1 VKVLFV
7 LDSLYG
13 GGTERSTAVLLPLLR
28 ERGVEAVVV
37 VLRASTGDQDELA
50 NDGFEIIRL
59 EPGGFFNR
67 IRSLRRLIRE
77 HRPDVVHTALF
88 TSDIL
93 GRIAGIATPAKV
105 VSSLVNTP
113 YDRARMTDPN
123 INRWKLRAVQA
134 IDAVTARIGTDFL
147 HSVSAGVADDNS
159 RALRYPRRRI
169 IVVDRGRARQTLG
182 TWSEDRRARVR
193 KALGVDADTPLVI
206 TAGRQEYQ
214 KAHADLIAAAA
225 ELQREIANVNMV
237 GAMVLIAGRDGNA
250 STDVQQ
256 ALRLHNAEGFVTL
269 LGDRNDVADLMVA
282 ADVFCLSSRWEGTA
296 GAALEAMALRCPI
309 VSTDVSGLRGVLEHG
324 HNSILVEPNS
334 PSALA
339 AGLIAVLTD
348 NALANA
354 LREQGESDFENRFT
368 IERSADEMHRFYAL
382 VISGDHSR

>member
-1 VKVLFV
+1 
-7 LDSLYG
+7 
-13 GGTERSTAVLLPLLR
+13 
-28 ERGVEAVVV
+28 
-37 VLRASTGDQDELA
+37 
-50 NDGFEIIRL
+50 
-59 EPGGFFNR
+59 
-67 IRSLRRLIRE
+67 
-77 HRPDVVHTALF
+77 
-88 TSDIL
+88 
-93 GRIAGIATPAKV
+93 
-105 VSSLVNTP
+105 
-113 YDRARMTDPN
+113 MTDPN

-339 AGLIAVLTD
+339 AGLIRVLTD
-348 NALANA
+348 NALADA

-368 IERSADEMHRFYAL
+368 IERSADEMHQFYAR